1 MRWQRAG
8 RPPDKTA
15 LCVSQLFRPLLL
27 RSWAWKRARGGGGRR
42 ERREIWSCVCV
53 CLGGACRVWTIMLPL
68 SGPHANSCMV
78 INGTW
83 STVWGSKPGYC
94 LPIASPHQPTL
105 HTHIHTHCHTNRY
118 PLIDLGRAT
127 GRFQHLS
134 LAGLW
139 WRVNTPKPFLTHW
152 VWSSQQ
158 HRHKP
163 VWPTLIEKETW
174 GLLRAWKINEL
185 ILTCIW
191 LFSLKV
197 IVAWTWTLLYPSI
210 DDRWA
215 PALK

>member
-53 CLGGACRVWTIMLPL
+53 FGGGLQSLDYHVAFVWSSCEQLYGNQRHMVDRVGLQTRLL
-68 SGPHANSCMV
+68 
-78 INGTW
+78 
-83 STVWGSKPGYC
+83 
-94 LPIASPHQPTL
+94 SPHSVPPPAHPT

-163 VWPTLIEKETW
+163 VWPTLIEEETW
-174 GLLRAWKINEL
+174 GLLRAWKMYEL

-197 IVAWTWTLLYPSI
+197 IVAWTWTLLHPSI